1 MKNCENCEHGNCV
14 SALSSFCYAWPSKRE
29 ELLTS
34 ARISI
39 SPINQSVLVVMIL
52 GWFAL
57 YTIPSFQIQWKQADL
72 EPACYQ

>member
-14 SALSSFCYAWPSKRE
+14 SALSSFCYASKRE